1 MNNEK
6 IFRVFVSSKNGNA
19 DSQKEILN
27 YLENLVH
34 PLTMVYYHNTKKM
47 GITLEDLHDLVTELL
62 FYLYENIDSS
72 VIYDFD
78 NLAKYYY
85 IKLVQKEVRDSL
97 RKKRSYFL
105 NAKSLDGQINNGDL
119 VFSRTVD
126 AFDSG
131 DLREVIMDD
140 EIFEKSVI
148 QNGAKLSEREKIILV
163 RFLNN
168 YTVKEISKELHVH
181 YQTTYKHLT
190 IALDKIR
197 NFIQCVFPE
206 IYARYAKH

>member
-1 MNNEK
+1 MKNEN
-6 IFRVFVSSKNGNA
+6 IFRVFVSSKNGNTDA
-19 DSQKEILN
+19 QKEILT

-34 PLTMVYYHNTKKM
+34 PLTMIYYHNTKKM

-62 FYLYENIDSS
+62 FYLYENIEFDA
-72 VIYDFD
+72 IYDFD

-85 IKLVQKEVRDSL
+85 IRLVQKEVRDCL
-97 RKKRSYFL
+97 RKKRTYFL
-105 NAKSLDGQINNGDL
+105 NAKSLDSQINNGEL
-119 VFSRTVD
+119 VLSRTVD

-131 DLREVIMDD
+131 DLREIIMDD
-140 EIFEKSVI
+140 EIFEKSVL
-148 QNGAKLSEREKIILV
+148 QNGAKLSEREKVILV

-168 YTVKEISKELHVH
+168 YTVNEISKELHVH

-190 IALDKIR
+190 IALDKTR

-206 IYARYAKH
+206 IYSRYENR